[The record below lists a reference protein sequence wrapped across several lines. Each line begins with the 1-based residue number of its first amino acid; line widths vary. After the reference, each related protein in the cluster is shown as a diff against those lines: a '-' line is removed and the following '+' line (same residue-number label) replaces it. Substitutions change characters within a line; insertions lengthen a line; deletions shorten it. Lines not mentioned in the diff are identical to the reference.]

1 MARSFDVVGGVKAPL
16 FHWPDPS
23 QIAEA
28 RKVLAAMDPAM
39 ARINDR
45 VTGFEWPRRPG
56 GFTGLVKMVV
66 GQQVSVA
73 AADTIWKRFE
83 TGMGQITA
91 SSILASDEDH
101 LRSFGLSRPK
111 ARYAREIALAQTSG
125 AIDFEQL
132 DSLNSDAA
140 MGALTAI
147 KGVGHWTAATFL
159 MFSHGH
165 SDLFPAGDV
174 ILQEAVRLLDGTE
187 KRATE
192 KQIHLR
198 AQAWQPYRGIAA
210 MVLWR
215 FHSALRRGD
224 VLMD

>member
-1 MARSFDVVGGVKAPL
+1 
-16 FHWPDPS
+16 
-23 QIAEA
+23 
-28 RKVLAAMDPAM
+28 MDPAM

-73 AADTIWKRFE
+73 AADSIWKRFE
-83 TGMGQITA
+83 TGMGQITP
-91 SSILASDEDH
+91 STILASDDDH

-111 ARYAREIALAQTSG
+111 ARYAKEIALAQISG

-132 DSLNSDAA
+132 DGLDSDAA
-140 MGALTAI
+140 ISALTAI

-174 ILQEAVRLLDGTE
+174 ILQEGLRLIDGAE
-187 KRATE
+187 KRPTE
-192 KQIHLR
+192 KQAHLR
-198 AQAWQPYRGIAA
+198 AGVWRPYRGIAA

-215 FHSALRRGD
+215 FHSLVRSSEVD
-224 VLMD
+224 MD

>member
-1 MARSFDVVGGVKAPL
+1 MAGSFDVVGGVKAPL

-23 QIAEA
+23 QIAQA
-28 RKVLAAMDPAM
+28 RNALAATDPAL
-39 ARINDR
+39 AQINDR
-45 VTGFEWPRRPG
+45 VAEFEWPRRPG

-73 AADTIWKRFE
+73 AADSIWKRFE
-83 TGMGQITA
+83 TGMGQITP
-91 SSILASDEDH
+91 SNILASDEDH

-111 ARYAREIALAQTSG
+111 VRYAKEIALAQTRG
-125 AIDFEQL
+125 AIDFSQL
-132 DSLNSDAA
+132 DGLESDAA

-165 SDLFPAGDV
+165 CDLFPAGDV
-174 ILQEAVRLLDGTE
+174 ILQEAVRLLDGAQ
-187 KRATE
+187 KRPTE
-192 KQIHLR
+192 KQVHLR
-198 AQAWQPYRGIAA
+198 AEAWRPYRGVAA

-215 FHSALRRGD
+215 FHSLVRRGEVD
-224 VLMD
+224 MD

>member
-1 MARSFDVVGGVKAPL
+1 LAGSFDVVGGVKAPP
-16 FHWPDPS
+16 FHWPDPT

-28 RKVLAAMDPAM
+28 RKVLTAMDPAM
-39 ARINDR
+39 ARIDDR
-45 VTGFEWPRRPG
+45 VTGFDWPRRPG

-73 AADTIWKRFE
+73 AADSIWKRFE

-125 AIDFEQL
+125 AIDFKQL
-132 DSLNSDAA
+132 DGLDSDAA
-140 MGALTAI
+140 MSALTAI

-187 KRATE
+187 KRPTE
-192 KQIHLR
+192 KQAHLR
-198 AQAWQPYRGIAA
+198 AEAWRPYRGIAA